1 MTQTV
6 NVPGV
11 GPLNFPDG
19 MSQEDMA
26 AAILQNYPEIHKAPA
41 ASAPVTPTAAPTPAV
56 APSVAEKL
64 YRGAKDPLD
73 ALVQLADKAIPA
85 SVQGVNRSVN
95 NWLADK
101 LPSVFDKM
109 PESGAS
115 GMIAN
120 QEVAYQAQRKAAG
133 ESGLDAWRLAGNVAS
148 PANLAIAARAPQ
160 AASLMGRVGVGAG
173 QGALSGLLNPVTDGD
188 FWAEKAKQVGM
199 GSVVGGAVPVVTG
212 ALSRVVSPNAS
223 TNVDVQVLKDAG
235 IKPTIGQTLG
245 GWANSME
252 EKAQSLPILGDM
264 IRYNR
269 RSTWDD
275 LNRAGANRAL
285 EQVGEE
291 LPKSIKPGNETSL
304 YVRKKLGGLYDE
316 LVPQLKVQADQPFMD
331 AVDALKANV
340 KLSNINPESAAKFE
354 RFIDNAIVNK
364 FQGQAAMTGQT
375 YKGVQSDITNEI
387 KSLIKSTDSDQVN
400 LLGATKELG
409 KQFEDLLIRS
419 NPDKAAELK
428 ALNKAW
434 ANFKIVQRA
443 GAGVGA
449 HGEAYTPAQLFSAT
463 KAQDFSKDK
472 GRFSE
477 GLALMQDLSGAGKR
491 VLGDKIADS
500 GTTGRSLLAALGL
513 GAVTPGTTA
522 ITAPLAGALTLGA
535 GTYLPPVQSL
545 LRGAV
550 SARPAV
556 AQPVA
561 EAIKKSSP
569 YLIPAA
575 TEAQL
580 RLMND
585 Q

>member
-1 MTQTV
+1 MPTIAELRDALV
-6 NVPGV
+6 NADKAGDTEGARQLADAIVAMRAQ
-11 GPLNFPDG
+11 PL
-19 MSQEDMA
+19 A
-26 AAILQNYPEIHKAPA
+26 THAV
-41 ASAPVTPTAAPTPAV
+41 APVAAPNPSA

-73 ALVQLADKAIPA
+73 ALVQLADRAIPA
-85 SVQGVNRSVN
+85 GVQSANRSVN

-101 LPSVFDKM
+101 IPSVFDKM

-120 QEVAYQAQRKAAG
+120 QEQAYQAQRKAAG

-148 PANLAIAARAPQ
+148 PANLVIAARAPQ
-160 AASLMGRVGVGAG
+160 AVSLAGRVGVGAG
-173 QGALSGLLNPVTDGD
+173 QGALSGLLNPVTEGD
-188 FWAEKAKQVGM
+188 FWTEKAKQVAM
-199 GSVVGGAVPVVTG
+199 GTVVGGAVPVATG
-212 ALSRVVSPNAS
+212 ALSRVVSPKAS
-223 TNVDVQVLKDAG
+223 VNPDIDVLKAEG

-245 GWANSME
+245 GWANSIE
-252 EKAQSLPILGDM
+252 EKAQSLPIMGDM

-269 RSTWDD
+269 RGTWDD

-285 EQVGEE
+285 SQVGED
-291 LPKSIKPGNETSL
+291 LPANIKPGNETSL
-304 YVRKKLGGLYDE
+304 YVRKKLGGLYDD
-316 LVPQLKVQADQPFMD
+316 LVPKLGVQADQAFMD
-331 AVDALKANV
+331 AIDALKANV
-340 KLSNINPESAAKFE
+340 KLSNISPDTTAKFE
-354 RFIDNAIVNK
+354 RFIDQTLVNK
-364 FQGQAAMTGQT
+364 FQGQGAMTGQT
-375 YKGVQSDITNEI
+375 YKGVQADITNEI
-387 KSLIKSTDSDQVN
+387 KKLVKSSSYDEQN
-400 LLGATKELG
+400 ILGAVKQAGKE
-409 KQFEDLLIRS
+409 FEDLLIRS
-419 NPDKAAELK
+419 NPDHAAELK

-491 VLGDKIADS
+491 VLGDKVPDS
-500 GTTGRSLLAALGL
+500 GTTGRSLLAGILGSAAVP
-513 GAVTPGTTA
+513 GAVPVTA
-522 ITAPLAGALTLGA
+522 GLAGGLTLGA
-535 GTYLPPVQSL
+535 GAYLPPVQSL

-550 SARPAV
+550 SARPDV
-556 AQPVA
+556 AQPIA
-561 EAIKKSSP
+561 KAIKNSSP

-585 Q
+585 